1 MQSMTTTLAIEFF
14 QAALVEKE
22 NSKWE
27 RSEKI
32 ALGKASM

>member
-1 MQSMTTTLAIEFF
+1 MTTTQAIELFKT
-14 QAALVEKE
+14 ALVEKE

-32 ALGKASM
+32 ELGKVFI